1 MDLKCCI
8 SIQNSPQ
15 NPFLFFFL
23 TSASQSTDCC
33 EENTIPVRGT
43 NMFPL
48 RNVSI
53 INVTL
58 TMVNVLPFK
67 KKTKNKTM
75 VVDSS
80 EYSELAYIQ

>member
-1 MDLKCCI
+1 
-8 SIQNSPQ
+8 
-15 NPFLFFFL
+15 
-23 TSASQSTDCC
+23 
-33 EENTIPVRGT
+33 
-43 NMFPL
+43 MFPL

-75 VVDSS
+75 VVDPS